1 MELKEGSLDWVD
13 SEEGPGLGSMPA
25 STRASTLT
33 LVLVLAL
40 VLVASVEAMPGDSL
54 LDPPEV
60 MLSDLPGVSEESA
73 AVV

>member
-1 MELKEGSLDWVD
+1 MD
-13 SEEGPGLGSMPA
+13 SEEGPGLVSMPA
-25 STRASTLT
+25 STQASTLT

-40 VLVASVEAMPGDSL
+40 VLVASAEAMPGDSL